1 MTTGERQDKRWWL
14 RWLLVAA
21 AAALPLAVAV
31 PFVYMQAGLLARH
44 DARGAAEV
52 VMRQADA
59 IFAEADRLA
68 AEMAPQAGKSC
79 AEADS
84 TLHDAAFQPYFRAIV
99 LVRHR
104 VLYCSSITDA
114 FTLPLAQLLPDSAVP
129 PGRSF
134 HFVPGTPMVPDRPA
148 VMAVRLDA
156 AGDGV
161 IVTVDGRYLRD
172 LLDAVG
178 GSGRYRIGIES
189 LDGRQGLAGRRAG
202 VPPPGASSV
211 QEVVSTIYPFR
222 VRSLAD
228 AALLAEYRKRLAG
241 SYAPFVVLL
250 ALLLGYLCHH
260 FLKYR
265 FSLVAA
271 IRRGMRRGEFEV
283 HYQPVIDLRDG
294 SCAGAEALMRWF
306 RPGLG
311 AVRPDLF
318 FAVAESSG
326 LAIPL
331 TRHLFKLVGRDL
343 RRCPMGPLFRVG
355 LNITASHLVE
365 LSIVDDVARL
375 RKVVGSGAADF
386 VLEITEREPLPPI
399 EQVYRNMGVLSASGV
414 KLAIDDFGTGHSS
427 LAYLERFPVDYL
439 KIDRGFVAAIGTDA
453 VNASVLEMIIGL
465 AARLGVELTAEGV
478 ETHGQRD
485 YLAAQGVH
493 YAQGF
498 LYARP
503 MPIEALRAWV
513 DELRGGP
520 MPAEP

>member
-1 MTTGERQDKRWWL
+1 MTNRGRHDRGWWL
-14 RWLLVAA
+14 RGLLVAA
-21 AAALPLAVAV
+21 AAALPVVVAV
-31 PFVYMQAGLLARH
+31 PFVYFQAGQLARH

-68 AEMAPQAGKSC
+68 AEMAPQAGRSC
-79 AEADS
+79 ADAAA
-84 TLHDAAFQPYFRAIV
+84 TLDEAAFQPYFRAIV
-99 LVRHR
+99 LIRKR
-104 VLYCSSITDA
+104 VLYCSSVTDE
-114 FTLPLAQLLPDSAVP
+114 FTLPLEQLLPDDRVP

-148 VMAVRLDA
+148 VMAVRLDE

-161 IVTVDGRYLRD
+161 VVTVDGRYLRD

-178 GSGRYRIGIES
+178 GAGRYRIGIES
-189 LDGRQGLAGRRAG
+189 LDGRHGLAGRRVG
-202 VPPPGASSV
+202 VPSPDAALV
-211 QEVVSTIYPFR
+211 QDVASTIYPFR

-283 HYQPVIDLRDG
+283 HYQPIIDLRDG
-294 SCAGAEALMRWF
+294 TCAGAEALMRWF
-306 RPGLG
+306 RPGQG

-326 LAIPL
+326 LAVPL

-343 RRCPMGPLFRVG
+343 RRCPMGPRFRVG
-355 LNITASHLVE
+355 LNVTASHLVE
-365 LSIVDDVARL
+365 PGIVDDVARL
-375 RKVVGSGAADF
+375 RKVVGSASADF

-399 EQVYRNMGVLSASGV
+399 EQVYENMGVLSASGV

-439 KIDRGFVAAIGTDA
+439 KIDRGFVSAIGTDA

-478 ETHGQRD
+478 ETREQLD

-513 DELRGGP
+513 DAFHGTP
-520 MPAEP
+520 